1 MCLPAPNITNGYFV
15 NPDDQKEFRL
25 PTMLMY
31 RCNDNAKPANGIVE
45 DVTYL
50 VTCALN
56 VSSGKLYWRDAERL
70 PVCNEDIG

>member
-1 MCLPAPNITNGYFV
+1 MCPHAPNITNGYFV

-25 PTMLMY
+25 PMMLMY

-70 PVCNEDIG
+70 PVCIEDIG